1 VIRVVLA
8 DDQRIVREGL
18 ALVIGTLDGVEL
30 LRAVSDGAEA
40 VAAAE
45 ELKPDV
51 IVMDLRMPVLDGTAA
66 TRAIHERVPSV
77 RVLVLTTYADD
88 ATLLPALQAGAQ
100 GYLTKDASAEDI
112 EAAIHAVHE
121 GRTHLDPAVQARLVE
136 LAVSGPAAT
145 PPPPE
150 IANEDDLTPREIE
163 VLRLIAA
170 GRNNAEIADDLVL
183 SAATVKT
190 HINRI
195 FAKTGAR
202 DRAQAIR
209 YALDRGL
216 A

>member
-1 VIRVVLA
+1 MIRVVLA

-30 LRAVSDGAEA
+30 LRAVADGAE
-40 VAAAE
+40 
-45 ELKPDV
+45 
-51 IVMDLRMPVLDGTAA
+51 
-66 TRAIHERVPSV
+66 
-77 RVLVLTTYADD
+77 ADD
-88 ATLLPALQAGAQ
+88 ATLLPALQAGAH
-100 GYLTKDASAEDI
+100 GYLTKDASAEEI
-112 EAAIHAVHE
+112 EAGIRAVHE

-136 LAVSGPAAT
+136 LATTAPPPAVETAPAAT
-145 PPPPE
+145 
-150 IANEDDLTPREIE
+150 ADNDDDLTPRELE